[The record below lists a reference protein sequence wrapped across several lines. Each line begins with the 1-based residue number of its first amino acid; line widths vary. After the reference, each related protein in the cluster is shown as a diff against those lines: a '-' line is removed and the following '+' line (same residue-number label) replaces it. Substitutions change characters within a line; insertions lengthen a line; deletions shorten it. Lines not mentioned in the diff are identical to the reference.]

1 MNSIISYTKEV
12 PVFKYALGAI
22 VLLFG
27 LFLLLSGGLFIGLLF
42 SVIGINLFSFEG
54 AEIDLSNKAFRN
66 IKSIFGLKFE
76 KWKPFPEFEYVTV
89 FKTNESQRIN
99 VVSATTAIQYGI
111 IHLNLFYNR
120 NKHITVYKT
129 HEIEDAFKVAKHIAS
144 AIDIDILDATS
155 SEKVWLEK

>member
-1 MNSIISYTKEV
+1 MNSIITYTKDV
-12 PVFKYALGAI
+12 PVFKYVLGTI

-27 LFLLLSGGLFIGLLF
+27 LFLLFSGGLFIGSLF
-42 SVIGINLFSFEG
+42 TVIGINLFSSEG
-54 AEIDLSNKAFRN
+54 SEIDLSNKTYRN
-66 IKSIFGLKFE
+66 IKSVFGLKFG
-76 KWKPFPEFEYVTV
+76 KWKSFPEFEYVTI
-89 FKTNESQRIN
+89 FKTKESQKIN
-99 VVSATTAIQYGI
+99 MVSTSTAIQYGI

>member
-1 MNSIISYTKEV
+1 MNSIITYTKDV
-12 PVFKYALGAI
+12 PVFKYVLGTI

-27 LFLLLSGGLFIGLLF
+27 LYLLYYGGLLF
-42 SVIGINLFSFEG
+42 GLMFIVIGINLSLSEG
-54 AEIDLSNKAFRN
+54 SEIDLSNKAYRN
-66 IKSIFGLKFE
+66 IKSFLGFKFG

-89 FKTNESQRIN
+89 FKTKESQRIN

-129 HEIEDAFKVAKHIAS
+129 YEIEDAFEVAKHIAS